1 MIDLSA
7 RPPRVVAELNV
18 PTSVVGPPMSVA
30 VSPDESLALVTRASK
45 LDPANSTKVV
55 ATTR

>member
-1 MIDLSA
+1 
-7 RPPRVVAELNV
+7 V

-45 LDPANSTKVV
+45 LHPADATKVV
-55 ATTR
+55 ADDTLTVIKEVASEIRTQR

>member
-1 MIDLSA
+1 
-7 RPPRVVAELNV
+7 V

-45 LDPANSTKVV
+45 LDPADATKVV
-55 ATTR
+55 ADDTLTVIKEVASEIRTQR